1 VGGAAVSRASDHP
14 IYPFAPRSLW
24 PGRFRSLAKETVV
37 KARYLLLVIAVF
49 AIFPNVL
56 LPACKAVFAALLQI
70 AADLSGVT
78 IR

>member
-1 VGGAAVSRASDHP
+1 
-14 IYPFAPRSLW
+14 
-24 PGRFRSLAKETVV
+24 V

-56 LPACKAVFAALLQI
+56 LPACKAVFGALLQI

-78 IR
+78 IK